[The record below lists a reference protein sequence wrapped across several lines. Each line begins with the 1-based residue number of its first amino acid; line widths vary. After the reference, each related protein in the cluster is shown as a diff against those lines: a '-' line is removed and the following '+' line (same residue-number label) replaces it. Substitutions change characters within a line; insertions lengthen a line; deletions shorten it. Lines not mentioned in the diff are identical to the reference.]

1 MNKQSIRKLALAL
14 CMAAGVVQ
22 TASAVDSLYRE
33 DQYQSLTSDRR
44 GMKVGDLVTVQIF
57 ETSSATST
65 ADTRSD
71 RTADVGVEVAGTQR
85 RLRRSASLSNDMQGQ
100 GRTERTGRLLAQVT
114 VTIQEVLPNGD
125 LRLAGDQMLEIND
138 ERQQIR
144 LEGRIRPLDLQE
156 NNLVVSSR
164 LADAKISYLGTGVLG
179 DKQKPAWWQ
188 RLVTAL
194 GL

>member
-1 MNKQSIRKLALAL
+1 MNMHSIRPWVLFAGLAACGLQSAL
-14 CMAAGVVQ
+14 
-22 TASAVDSLYRE
+22 AVDSLYKE

-71 RTADVGVEVAGTQR
+71 RTADVGLEVAGTQR
-85 RLRRSASLSNDMQGQ
+85 RLRRSASVSNDMQGQ

-114 VTIQEVLPNGD
+114 VSIQEVLPNGD

-144 LEGRIRPLDLQE
+144 LEGRIRPIDVQE
-156 NNLVVSSR
+156 NNLVVSTR

>member
-1 MNKQSIRKLALAL
+1 MNTMTPRTAFVALLALAIAAPA
-14 CMAAGVVQ
+14 MA
-22 TASAVDSLYRE
+22 TDSLYRE

-44 GMKVGDLVTVQIF
+44 GAKVGDLVTVQVF

-65 ADTRSD
+65 ADTRAE
-71 RTADVGVEVAGTQR
+71 RTADLGVEVAGTQR
-85 RLRRSASLSNDMQGQ
+85 RLRRSGSVSNDMQGQ

-114 VTIQEVLPNGD
+114 VSIQEILPNGD
-125 LRLAGDQMLEIND
+125 LRLAGEQLLEIND

-144 LEGRIRPLDLQE
+144 LEGRIRPIDLQE
-156 NNLVVSSR
+156 NNIVLSSR
-164 LADAKISYLGTGVLG
+164 LADAKISYLGSGVIG

-188 RLVTAL
+188 RLLTAL

>member
-1 MNKQSIRKLALAL
+1 MNMLSIYRSILAGCLLLASAHAALA
-14 CMAAGVVQ
+14 VE
-22 TASAVDSLYRE
+22 SLYRE
-33 DQYQSLTSDRR
+33 DQYQALTADRR
-44 GMKVGDLVTVQIF
+44 GMKVGDVVTVQIF
-57 ETSSATST
+57 ETSSAAST

-71 RTADVGVEVAGTQR
+71 RSADLGVEVAGTQR
-85 RLRRSASLSNDMQGQ
+85 RLRRSAAVSNDMQGQ

-114 VTIQEVLPNGD
+114 VTIQEILPNGD
-125 LRLAGDQMLEIND
+125 LRLAGEQMLEIND

-144 LEGRIRPLDLQE
+144 LEGRIRPVDVQE
-156 NNLVVSSR
+156 NNLVISSR
-164 LADAKISYLGTGVLG
+164 LADARISYLGTGVVG

>member
-1 MNKQSIRKLALAL
+1 MQSVRQVVLAGCLIL
-14 CMAAGVVQ
+14 AGVQ
-22 TASAVDSLYRE
+22 DASAVGSLYRE
-33 DQYQSLTSDRR
+33 DQFQSLTSDRR
-44 GMKVGDLVTVQIF
+44 GVKVGDLVTVQIF
-57 ETSSATST
+57 ETSSAAST

-85 RLRRSASLSNDMQGQ
+85 RLRRSASVSNDMQGQ
-100 GRTERTGRLLAQVT
+100 GRTERSGKLLAQVT
-114 VTIQEVLPNGD
+114 VTIQEILPNGD

-144 LEGRIRPLDLQE
+144 LEGRIRPIDVQE